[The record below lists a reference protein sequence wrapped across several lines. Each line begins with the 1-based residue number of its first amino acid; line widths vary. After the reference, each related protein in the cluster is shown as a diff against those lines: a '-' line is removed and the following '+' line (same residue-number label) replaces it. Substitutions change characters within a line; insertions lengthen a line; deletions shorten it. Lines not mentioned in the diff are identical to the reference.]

1 MLRWGRQVSH
11 CRVMPMAESGAQE
24 PGKARDGNLGV
35 AGEREVVRAMDLG
48 EMSEA
53 QSEWT
58 KG

>member
-1 MLRWGRQVSH
+1 
-11 CRVMPMAESGAQE
+11 MAESGAQE